1 MSAQQV
7 RQRRTETD
15 PAKAPGQS
23 LKRAHK
29 DLDDQNPD
37 FGVGQ
42 AGAGPRSDAMS
53 RAMLA
58 MTDGLSSAS
67 WLIGTWTGSGKGAFP
82 NMGGEEFYYSEEAT
96 FVPGSCIVDFHH
108 ICQAALPTFSSCQD

>member
-1 MSAQQV
+1 MSAQHV
-7 RQRRTETD
+7 RQRRTEND
-15 PAKAPGQS
+15 SAKSAGQP

-29 DLDDQNPD
+29 EVDDQNPE
-37 FGVGQ
+37 F
-42 AGAGPRSDAMS
+42 GAGGGPRPDAMN

-67 WLIGTWTGSGKGAFP
+67 WLIGTWTGSGKGSFP

-96 FVPGSCIVDFHH
+96 FVPGSS
-108 ICQAALPTFSSCQD
+108 ALDLQGAYVHRL

>member
-1 MSAQQV
+1 M
-7 RQRRTETD
+7 EE
-15 PAKAPGQS
+15 
-23 LKRAHK
+23 
-29 DLDDQNPD
+29 QNSE
-37 FGVGQ
+37 FSVG
-42 AGAGPRSDAMS
+42 ATAAGPRADAMS

-96 FVPGSCIVDFHH
+96 FVPGLAVCMRFRVLFFLIVR
-108 ICQAALPTFSSCQD
+108 ISGLIVGA

>member
-1 MSAQQV
+1 M
-7 RQRRTETD
+7 
-15 PAKAPGQS
+15 
-23 LKRAHK
+23 
-29 DLDDQNPD
+29 N
-37 FGVGQ
+37 
-42 AGAGPRSDAMS
+42 

-96 FVPGSCIVDFHH
+96 FVPG
-108 ICQAALPTFSSCQD
+108 LPFL

>member
-1 MSAQQV
+1 MSVQHV
-7 RQRRTETD
+7 RQRRSESD
-15 PAKAPGQS
+15 PSKPPGQP
-23 LKRAHK
+23 LKRNHNEMEE
-29 DLDDQNPD
+29 QNSE

-42 AGAGPRSDAMS
+42 ATAAGPRADAMS

-96 FVPGSCIVDFHH
+96 FVPGFPFSMRNRDFPYDSVN
-108 ICQAALPTFSSCQD
+108 LNT